1 MTVYFSEV
9 DFNENIKKAFY
20 SFCEEKNLMPY
31 NTTNGVSVFLESK
44 NKPAYLSNTHP
55 LAIEIFLSRSIM
67 ENNSSWNHLIIP
79 TVHLKPL
86 AEKLYKS
93 LQDKTTFEILH
104 KYITKF
110 INPKEVCSFLSE
122 YSKEQLESFLISSK
136 SSKGKYW
143 NVDEI
148 FPFIAP
154 LMVDKIPYDKATV
167 LSQVLKNNKLFTD
180 SPDFK
185 KRLYTFVNTYIDEGY
200 RNKFSDYYRD
210 VEKVELNEVS
220 LFSTPSKSL
229 ILDIN
234 KISFKN
240 CMPKSSAGHYI
251 NDTQI
256 TNFFNSLIGAM
267 KHKNVAKYLGV
278 DSANIYQKQQQYE
291 SFRLVIDINKSKEL
305 EQKTVE
311 EFIKLFI
318 DGYNHTFKSIPS
330 KNQSAEIAEKIIMVL
345 SLSKDLVEKPSST
358 KPKKI

>member
-9 DFNENIKKAFY
+9 DFNENIKQAFY
-20 SFCEEKNLMPY
+20 SFCEENNLMPY

-44 NKPAYLSNTHP
+44 NKPAYLSNTYP
-55 LAIEIFLSRSIM
+55 LAIEIFLTRTIM
-67 ENNSSWNHLIIP
+67 ESNSYWNHLTIP

-93 LQDKTTFEILH
+93 LQDKNTFEILH

-122 YSKEQLESFLISSK
+122 YSKEQLERFLISSK
-136 SSKGKYW
+136 STKGKYW

-148 FPFIAP
+148 FTYIAP
-154 LMVDKIPYDKATV
+154 LMVDKIPYDKAS
-167 LSQVLKNNKLFTD
+167 LLNKILKNNKVFTE
-180 SPDFK
+180 SIEFK
-185 KRLYTFVNTYIDEGY
+185 RRLYTFVHTYIDEGY
-200 RNKFSDYYRD
+200 RKKFSDYYKD
-210 VEKVELNEVS
+210 VEKVESKEVS
-220 LFSTPSKSL
+220 LFSSPGKNL

-234 KISFKN
+234 KVSFKN
-240 CMPKSSAGHYI
+240 CMLKNGSGNDIS
-251 NDTQI
+251 DTQI

-291 SFRLVIDINKSKEL
+291 SFRLVIDINKNKEL

-318 DGYNHTFKSIPS
+318 DGYNNTFKGLPN
-330 KNQSAEIAEKIIMVL
+330 KDQAAKIAEKIIMVL
-345 SLSKDLVEKPSST
+345 SLSQNLVEKPSST
-358 KPKKI
+358 KPPKI